1 MIFLSRQARDKC
13 RKSTQKES
21 RVLQE
26 DKRAKLQKDLAG
38 MVDLEQTV
46 VVTGFGEVGPYG
58 NARTRWEMVRE
69 SPRFVYCCAAWFCLL
84 SSAFCLLLSLCCV
97 VCRVVCCVVCRLSS
111 ASTSAVSSVAC
122 ILCVC
127 ILRLLMFLLFV
138 LSFLTR
144 VPCLGNMLVGVYG

>member
-13 RKSTQKES
+13 REISKIES
-21 RVLQE
+21 LLQE

-69 SPRFVYCCAAWFCLL
+69 SPRFVYCCAA
-84 SSAFCLLLSLCCV
+84 
-97 VCRVVCCVVCRLSS
+97 
-111 ASTSAVSSVAC
+111 
-122 ILCVC
+122 
-127 ILRLLMFLLFV
+127 
-138 LSFLTR
+138 
-144 VPCLGNMLVGVYG
+144 